1 MSQFTKLLNSYGQTT
16 LVVLIFCYGATAQ
29 SAYKQNTV
37 NILPALSYAQE
48 TGFRFGA
55 NLIIFRNLSG
65 DDTTSRMS
73 KFLISAFGTTK
84 DQYFTNNAWQ
94 IFSNKEKWLSN
105 GSIQSGYWNDRLYN
119 STPELSKSP
128 SEIVGN
134 SIFPNYKEFN
144 YFYAN
149 LNFTVERKIAKHT
162 YLGLSY
168 EFDYAAN
175 TEYTAEDSINIP
187 LTPQLLNNNSR
198 RSGIGLVFTRD
209 TRDNADNPTHGSV
222 IQVNIA
228 TYKKF
233 FGGTVNY
240 DIITLEMDK
249 YVAFKNRQ
257 VLALRV
263 VNEFRNPEAG
273 YEIPFR
279 GLSYNGGITSLRGYF
294 TGTFRANNLLAF
306 ETEYRL
312 PFFNYVDGN
321 ESLLKF
327 WKRMGVVTFLSGVK
341 TSDTLGSLYNSD
353 TKWFFAGGAG
363 VRYMLD
369 TKQRVNICFDY
380 AVGLTRLAGD
390 AGNNSGFYIGLSEAF

>member
-16 LVVLIFCYGATAQ
+16 LAVLFSCCSVTAQ

-48 TGFRFGA
+48 TGFRAGA

-65 DDTTSRMS
+65 EDSTSRMS

-84 DQYFTNNAWQ
+84 DQYFTNNTWQ
-94 IFSNKEKWLSN
+94 IFTNEEKWLSN

-119 STPELSKSP
+119 SPAELSKSP

-134 SIFPNYKEFN
+134 SIFPNYTEFN
-144 YFYAN
+144 YYYCN
-149 LNFTVERKIAKHT
+149 LSFTVERKIAKHT

-168 EFDYAAN
+168 EFDYATN
-175 TEYTAEDSINIP
+175 TQYAAEDSINIP
-187 LTPQLLNNNSR
+187 LTAELENNNSR
-198 RSGIGLVFTRD
+198 RSGIGLVFTHD

-222 IQVNIA
+222 FQVNVA
-228 TYKKF
+228 TYKNF
-233 FGGTVNY
+233 LGSTINY
-240 DIITLEMDK
+240 DIVTLEIDK
-249 YVAFKNRQ
+249 YVPFKNRQ

-263 VNEFRNPEAG
+263 VNEYRNKEAG
-273 YEIPFR
+273 YTIPFR

-294 TGTFRANNLLAF
+294 AGTFRSNNLLAF

-321 ESLLKF
+321 ESVFKF
-327 WKRMGVVTFLSGVK
+327 WKRMGVVAFLSGIK
-341 TSDTLGSLYNSD
+341 TSDTLASLYNNDS
-353 TKWFFAGGAG
+353 KWFFAGGAG

-380 AVGLTRLAGD
+380 AVGFTKLAGD
-390 AGNNSGFYIGLSEAF
+390 TSNNTGLYIGLSEAF

>member
-1 MSQFTKLLNSYGQTT
+1 MSQFIKFLNSYGLTT
-16 LVVLIFCYGATAQ
+16 FVVLIFCYGATAQ

-37 NILPALSYAQE
+37 NVLPALSYAQE

-65 DDTTSRMS
+65 EDTTSRMS

-84 DQYFTNNAWQ
+84 DQYFTNNTWQ
-94 IFSNKEKWLSN
+94 IFTNKEKWLSN

-119 STPELSKSP
+119 TTPELSKSP

-134 SIFPNYKEFN
+134 SIFPNYTEFN

-149 LNFTVERKIAKHT
+149 LNFTIERKIAKHT

-175 TEYTAEDSINIP
+175 TEYASEDSINIP
-187 LTPQLLNNNSR
+187 LTPELQNNNSR
-198 RSGIGLVFTRD
+198 RSGIGLVFTFD

-222 IQVNIA
+222 VQLNAA

-233 FGGTVNY
+233 LGSTINY
-240 DIITLEMDK
+240 DIVTLEIDK
-249 YVAFKNRQ
+249 YLAFKNRQ
-257 VLALRV
+257 VLALRI
-263 VNEFRNPEAG
+263 VNEYRNPEAG
-273 YEIPFR
+273 YVIPFR

-294 TGTFRANNLLAF
+294 AGTLRSNNLLAF

-327 WKRMGVVTFLSGVK
+327 WKRMGVVAFLSGVK
-341 TSDTLGSLYNSD
+341 TSDNLASLYNTDS
-353 TKWFFAGGAG
+353 KWFFAGGAG
-363 VRYMLD
+363 IRYMLD

-380 AVGLTRLAGD
+380 AIGFTKLAGD
-390 AGNNSGFYIGLSEAF
+390 ANNNTGLYIGLSEAF